1 MNPILSVLKNHF
13 GQLCPGH
20 AQCPSLQQR
29 LSLLE
34 QEREFQR
41 MQAEY
46 LASHDALTGLPN
58 RNLFRQHAIECM
70 EAAREEHQPLALM
83 FLDLDNFK
91 MVNDTLG
98 HVAGDALLVEVSHRM
113 RGILGG
119 EGFLARLG
127 GDEFGVLLRGGGV
140 GMFFELAHAMI
151 DVIKDVYDFG
161 GQRVSTIGCSIG
173 MAVYP
178 DDGEDVSEL
187 LRHADAA
194 IYESKRAGKNR
205 VTRFHPDMHR
215 RLVRRSQLEE
225 QLREVLRTGEGLSLA
240 LQPKVR
246 MKDEALTGFEALA
259 RWRIPGQGAVSP
271 MEFIPLAE
279 ETGLIVPLTHFIL
292 REAIWRIAEFERWG
306 WPELSMA
313 INISPRQFSRPDLES
328 ELLRALE
335 EFRVNSGQIELEI
348 TESTLLEGNKV
359 IDRMHALSHLGFRL
373 GIDDFGTGFSSLSY
387 IKRLPADTLK
397 IDRAFVTELEHDRD
411 DRMLVQAIVGI
422 AEHFGMDVVAEG
434 VETSQQR
441 DILRE
446 MHCGLGQGYLWSR
459 PIEGEVALADYLQ
472 RSFTVADYLQRSFT
486 GEIEPINTGIA
497 TDGEGNPMPMPC

>member
-1 MNPILSVLKNHF
+1 MNPLITALKNHF
-13 GQLCPGH
+13 GQPCPGH
-20 AQCPSLQQR
+20 EQCPSLRDRINQ
-29 LSLLE
+29 LE

-58 RNLFRQHAIECM
+58 RNLFRQRAIECM
-70 EAAREEHQPLALM
+70 ESAREENQPLALM

-98 HVAGDALLVEVSHRM
+98 HVAGDILLVEASRRM
-113 RGILGG
+113 RRILGG

-127 GDEFGVLLRGGGV
+127 GDEFGLLLRGRGA
-140 GMFFELAHAMI
+140 GMFFELAHALI
-151 DVIKDVYDFG
+151 DAIQDVYDLD
-161 GQRVSTIGCSIG
+161 GQRVSTIGTSIG
-173 MAVYP
+173 MALYP
-178 DDGEDVSEL
+178 EDGENVTEL

-194 IYESKRAGKNR
+194 MYESKRTGKNR

-225 QLREVLRTGEGLSLA
+225 QLREAIRTGEGLSLA

-246 MKDEALTGFEALA
+246 LQDECLIGFEALA
-259 RWRIPGQGAVSP
+259 RWRIPGQGTISP

-292 REAIWRIAEFERWG
+292 REAIWRVAELERWG
-306 WPELSMA
+306 WPELGIA
-313 INISPRQFSRPDLES
+313 INISPRQFSHPDLEP
-328 ELLRALE
+328 ELSRALE
-335 EFRVNSGQIELEI
+335 DFRVTPEHIELEI
-348 TESTLLEGNKV
+348 TESTLLEGHKV

-387 IKRLPADTLK
+387 LKRLPADTVK
-397 IDRAFVTELEHDRD
+397 IDRAFVSELENDRD
-411 DRMLVQAIVGI
+411 DRMLVRAIVGI
-422 AEHFGMDVVAEG
+422 AEHFDMEVVAEG
-434 VETSQQR
+434 IESSAQR

-446 MHCGLGQGYLWSR
+446 MNCGLGQGYLWSP
-459 PIEGEVALADYLQ
+459 PIEGEEAIADYLQ
-472 RSFTVADYLQRSFT
+472 RRFIGETEPRTPNRAALPARS
-486 GEIEPINTGIA
+486 A
-497 TDGEGNPMPMPC
+497 DGEGGLAPVPC